1 MLKVLEAIELSADYL
16 KKKGIEEARLNAE
29 LMLADILGMKR
40 LNLYLN
46 FDRPLSE
53 NEKEL
58 YREYLTRRSKFEP
71 LQYILGYTEF
81 FGLKIFVNQNVLIPR
96 PETELL
102 VETIIKHYK
111 SDSAMSI
118 LDIGTGSGA
127 ISIALAKNLNCNITA
142 IDISTKALET
152 ARYNA
157 DFNNVLDKIQFKEV
171 DILNPTF
178 DLPKYDI
185 IVSNPP
191 YVSKDEY
198 LTLQNEIKNFEPLIA
213 VTDNFDGLLFYKKI
227 SEFGKSH
234 LNNNGKLFFELG
246 KGQFDAVKSIM
257 QEKGYSN
264 IEIVKDYSNIE
275 RIIVGDI
282 L

>member
-171 DILNPTF
+171 DILNHTF

-227 SEFGKSH
+227 SEFGKLH